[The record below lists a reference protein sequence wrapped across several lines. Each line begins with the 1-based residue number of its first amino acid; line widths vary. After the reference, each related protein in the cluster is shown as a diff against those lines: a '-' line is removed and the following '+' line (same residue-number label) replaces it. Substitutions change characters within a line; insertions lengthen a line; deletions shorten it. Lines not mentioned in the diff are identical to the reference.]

1 MEEGRR
7 MRDAQ
12 WQNLTKSQL
21 TLCSRVHGGC
31 SKCGKGKE
39 VEGASGGLWE
49 EGVLQ
54 FLSPVESG
62 LKALKRRARKL
73 RSSQVRQQCL

>member
-21 TLCSRVHGGC
+21 TLYSRVHGGC
-31 SKCGKGKE
+31 SKRGEGKE
-39 VEGASGGLWE
+39 LEGASGGLWK
-49 EGVLQ
+49 EGILQ

-62 LKALKRRARKL
+62 LEAQKRRARKL
-73 RSSQVRQQCL
+73 RPSQVRRQCL